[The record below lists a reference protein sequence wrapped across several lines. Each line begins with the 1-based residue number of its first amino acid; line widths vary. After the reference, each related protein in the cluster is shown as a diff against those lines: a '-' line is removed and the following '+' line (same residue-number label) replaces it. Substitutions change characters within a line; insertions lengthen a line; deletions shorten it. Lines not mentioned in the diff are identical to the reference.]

1 MIATQPARPGASD
14 FFLESESCACLNE
27 VCQATLPQSHVVRRI
42 DPRTGRQE
50 VKAVCPYCRAQ
61 YEATRVLSDGR
72 WKTIAFHF
80 DPAPGFEPI
89 GGTPPPEF
97 EADPFAA
104 AHAEADAP
112 DDDPPGGGDEYG
124 EAGGAAGSAG
134 PTPGPTPL
142 DAPAVERLDTDCD
155 AAAAAAAREL
165 TFDASTAQCDP
176 AMPDPD

>member
-1 MIATQPARPGASD
+1 MIAPARPGASD
-14 FFLESESCACLNE
+14 FVLESESCACLNE
-27 VCQATLPQSHVVRRI
+27 VCNATIPQSHVIRRI

-50 VKAVCPYCRAQ
+50 VKAVCPYCRAR

-97 EADPFAA
+97 EADPFAL

-112 DDDPPGGGDEYG
+112 DDAPPGGDDEFG
-124 EAGGAAGSAG
+124 EAGSPCPLAPPSPCLPAS
-134 PTPGPTPL
+134 L

-155 AAAAAAAREL
+155 AAAAAREL
-165 TFDASTAQCDP
+165 TFDPSTAHP